1 MASRGMSLKK
11 KKKDNNLLPLLKL
24 IMLQVAAAL
33 GFCGFWVKTEK
44 KKKRK
49 YAQLP
54 LRTGFNTVYIAPVVV
69 WKCSQPSD
77 TGFCFGYI
85 ECCDK

>member
-11 KKKDNNLLPLLKL
+11 KKKRQQPSPFAQTYHATSGRSSRLLW
-24 IMLQVAAAL
+24 A
-33 GFCGFWVKTEK
+33 WVKQK
-44 KKKRK
+44 KKNRK

-69 WKCSQPSD
+69 WKWSQP
-77 TGFCFGYI
+77 
-85 ECCDK
+85 